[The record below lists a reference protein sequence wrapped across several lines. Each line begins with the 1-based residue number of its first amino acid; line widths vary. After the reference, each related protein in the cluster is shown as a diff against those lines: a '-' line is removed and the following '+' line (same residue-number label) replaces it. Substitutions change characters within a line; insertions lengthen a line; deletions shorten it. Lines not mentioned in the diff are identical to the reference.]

1 MGTVPIKAAC
11 KNVGEID
18 PRSKFLGNLSFSKTC
33 MCYCSEK
40 RRNKFR
46 LVVSEVSSF
55 VGYPV
60 SMSNTEV

>member
-1 MGTVPIKAAC
+1 MKETHVQLQ
-11 KNVGEID
+11 D
-18 PRSKFLGNLSFSKTC
+18 TKTQ
-33 MCYCSEK
+33 EK